1 MLSGFRQILNKE
13 LLDIPLIGTINL
25 HAGKLPEY
33 RGGSPLNWQI
43 ING

>member
-33 RGGSPLNWQI
+33 EGFASELANHKW
-43 ING
+43 